1 PPPDVNTAVNTAE
14 KGTGDNALRRMEH
27 FYGPRRYPDA
37 HFQPGARLR
46 AFREVQRM
54 DQAVRSGK
62 TGLRSAGLQDAWKLI
77 GPKPINFSAGF
88 ITSGRVTA
96 IAVDPRS
103 NDVIYIG
110 GADGGIWKTTDGG
123 TTWTP
128 LTDQEA
134 SLSTGAIALDPSNP
148 DIVYVGTGE
157 QNFAV
162 DNYNGAGILKSVDGG
177 RTWTNIPGPFANSRI
192 GALAV
197 KPDDGNIILA
207 ASILGLHRSTDAGLT
222 WTLVNAGTAVA
233 VFFDPQQPNVAW
245 SANGNIRGNAANG
258 VYRSTDGGAT
268 WTIMRGTGTSTIP
281 SGTSAGRIEV
291 VPLLTSPNSALAA
304 VAVPLGTAATLI
316 DIYKTTDGG
325 QRWTRLNA
333 PNFCGTNGQCWYDL
347 IVRPSPTDPDIIFA
361 GGVNMIRSLNGGATW
376 TTLPSNGGATGAPHV
391 DHHAVVFSNDGR
403 RFYNGNDGGAW
414 HTDVFTGNN
423 IVWNN
428 LNATLSLTQ
437 YYPAISIHPTNP
449 NLTLGGAQDNG
460 SHVFQGNPQWT
471 LISGGDGGSTAIDQS
486 MPNFAY
492 AAFQ

>member
-1 PPPDVNTAVNTAE
+1 MSCKVFLGLFLCALTFAQNPSDVNTAE
-14 KGTGDNALRRMEH
+14 KETEDNALRRMEH

-37 HFQPGARLR
+37 TFQPGGRLR
-46 AFREVQRM
+46 AFREMQRM

-62 TGLRSAGLQDAWKLI
+62 TGLRGAGLQDAWKAI

-96 IAVDPRS
+96 IAVDPRN

-177 RTWTNIPGPFANSRI
+177 QTWINIPGPFANSRI

-197 KPDDGNIILA
+197 KPDDGKIILA

-222 WTLVNAGTAVA
+222 WTIVNPGTAVA

-245 SANGNIRGNAANG
+245 SANGNIRGSTANG

-268 WTIMRGTGTSTIP
+268 WTIVRGTGTNTIP

-291 VPLLTSPNSALAA
+291 VPLLTSPKSALAA

-316 DIYKTTDGG
+316 DIY
-325 QRWTRLNA
+325 
-333 PNFCGTNGQCWYDL
+333 
-347 IVRPSPTDPDIIFA
+347 
-361 GGVNMIRSLNGGATW
+361 
-376 TTLPSNGGATGAPHV
+376 
-391 DHHAVVFSNDGR
+391 
-403 RFYNGNDGGAW
+403 
-414 HTDVFTGNN
+414 
-423 IVWNN
+423 
-428 LNATLSLTQ
+428 
-437 YYPAISIHPTNP
+437 
-449 NLTLGGAQDNG
+449 
-460 SHVFQGNPQWT
+460 
-471 LISGGDGGSTAIDQS
+471 
-486 MPNFAY
+486 
-492 AAFQ
+492 